1 VLLTGLLLAVLQ
13 SRSRMSRRRRKLVL
27 TLHVITSVGWL
38 GAAIAMTVLL
48 VAGFI
53 TRNPALRHS
62 AFTFMHV
69 YDLAIM
75 IPLGYLALVTGVLL
89 SVGTNWGLLKH
100 WWIVVKLV
108 LTVAVLVFAGVF
120 TSGWVLEAVARTTE
134 HPMAGLGALAVRLGA
149 NVAAFNTV
157 FWTTATISVY
167 KPWGP
172 TPRGKRKLAER
183 AATKQARDASQTM
196 SRPPHEVSLS
206 RISSSSSKGIAAQRR
221 GRVDV
226 EGV

>member
-1 VLLTGLLLAVLQ
+1 MTATTALITTSIVLVLLTGLFLTIYQ
-13 SRSRMSRRRRKLVL
+13 SRRRMSRRRRKLVL

-38 GAAIAMTVLL
+38 GAAIAMTILL
-48 VAGFI
+48 VAGLV

-69 YDLAIM
+69 YDLAVM
-75 IPLGYLALVTGVLL
+75 IPLGYLALITGVLL

-120 TSGWVLEAVARTTE
+120 TSGWVLEAVAITARD
-134 HPMAGLGALAVRLGA
+134 PMADLDMLAVQLVA
-149 NVAAFNTV
+149 NVAAFNIV
-157 FWTTATISVY
+157 FWMNTTISVF

-172 TPRGKRKLAER
+172 TPSGERKLAPQ
-183 AATKQARDASQTM
+183 AAAK
-196 SRPPHEVSLS
+196 
-206 RISSSSSKGIAAQRR
+206 RIA
-221 GRVDV
+221 
-226 EGV
+226 